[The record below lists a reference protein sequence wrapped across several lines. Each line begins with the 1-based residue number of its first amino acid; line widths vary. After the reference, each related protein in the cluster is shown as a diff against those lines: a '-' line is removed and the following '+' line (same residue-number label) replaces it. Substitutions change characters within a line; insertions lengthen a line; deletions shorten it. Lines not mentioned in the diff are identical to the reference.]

1 MIYGRATRCIAF
13 ATAVATALLAGAA
26 AALAAAPDL
35 SQLTLPPGF
44 RIEVWA
50 EGVDNAR
57 SMVRSERGTVFVGTR
72 TAGKVYAVRERDGR
86 REVRLVAQGL
96 NVPNGVAMQD
106 GALFVVENDGV
117 RRFDDIERRVDAAVD
132 NAGVGAGV
140 AVATL
145 TADRWHGWRY
155 AAFGQD
161 RKLYVTLGAPCNVC
175 DKDSEGYSQIV
186 RMNADGSAREV
197 VAHGVRNSVGLAWHP
212 RTHEL
217 WFTDNGRDM
226 LGDDVPPCEINR
238 VRKVGEHFGFP
249 FCHAGNITDP
259 EFGKLGR
266 CDDTVAPVQRL
277 GAHVAPLGLK
287 FYSGTQ
293 FPREWRG
300 RLLFAE
306 HGSWNRSSKVG
317 YRLAMLRFDGDRVA
331 GYENFVSGWLRPDG
345 KVVGRP
351 VDLLQWPDGSLLVSD
366 DLAGVIYR
374 ITYDGRR

>member
-1 MIYGRATRCIAF
+1 MISGRAARRIAL
-13 ATAVATALLAGAA
+13 AASAVAALLAGAVSV
-26 AALAAAPDL
+26 AAAPDL
-35 SQLTLPPGF
+35 SQLTLPAGF

-50 EGVDNAR
+50 DGLDNAR
-57 SMVRSERGTVFVGTR
+57 SMVRSETGTVFVGTR

-86 REVRLVAQGL
+86 REVRIVAQGL
-96 NVPNGVAMQD
+96 NVPNGVALHD
-106 GALFVVENDGV
+106 GALFVAENDKIS
-117 RRFDDIERRVDAAVD
+117 RYDDIERMLEAPPAPKP
-132 NAGVGAGV
+132 V
-140 AVATL
+140 AKL

-155 AAFGQD
+155 IAFGPD
-161 RKLYVTLGAPCNVC
+161 GKLYVTLGAPCNVC
-175 DKDSEGYSQIV
+175 DKDAEGYSQIV
-186 RMNADGSAREV
+186 RMNADGSGREV

-212 RTHEL
+212 RTREL

-238 VRKVGEHFGFP
+238 VRKSGAHYGFP
-249 FCHAGNITDP
+249 FCHAGDIVDP

-266 CDDTVAPVQRL
+266 CEDTVAPVQRL

-287 FYSGTQ
+287 FYSGAQ

-317 YRLAMLRFDGDRVA
+317 YRLAQLRFDGDRVV
-331 GYENFVSGWLRPDG
+331 GYEDFVSGWLRPDG

-351 VDLLQWPDGSLLVSD
+351 VDLLQLPDGSMLVSD

-374 ITYDGRR
+374 IAYEGRR